1 MLSIFLRIW
10 AWRLSKLTHSLH
22 QCTWYN
28 IYTTHW
34 REMLPCSRP
43 SCMLSQNLIS
53 LYLNITQTLM
63 HDIPLSLLISMLCSI
78 NFRRQ
83 NMLIFTKM
91 NASTCKTTLK
101 PELGNLALF
110 KIESY
115 TQFAMYI
122 AISCCRRQLTNLDL
136 GCYVLYPDLCT
147 ELCIVN
153 EDLDL

>member
-1 MLSIFLRIW
+1 
-10 AWRLSKLTHSLH
+10 
-22 QCTWYN
+22 
-28 IYTTHW
+28 
-34 REMLPCSRP
+34 
-43 SCMLSQNLIS
+43 MLSQNLIS

-122 AISCCRRQLTNLDL
+122 AISIYTQFEEETGLVHR
-136 GCYVLYPDLCT
+136 P
-147 ELCIVN
+147 
-153 EDLDL
+153 